1 MNFEDLD
8 KLLYTAGVTTQ
19 LNEARIDHPNI
30 EYRAVDAKGE
40 TTGEITKI
48 IADMSSYMGGTWT
61 RLNRRFVKLKTES
74 NRLAV
79 LLKEV
84 NLEITDKMQRD
95 TFDPGDEL
103 LTREVLTKD
112 AIFMLSKAYTH
123 TTVKFSAK
131 DREEMMNNMPRELVA
146 RLDFLTEEMIPD
158 LTRAIALT
166 IEAYS
171 GPPITKTAKPR
182 LTPKLK
188 TPIPKDK
195 YKDATKESIN
205 EDVSKLDRFNDM
217 IGKFISQYDKK
228 LDYVTDV

>member
-182 LTPKLK
+182 LTPRLK

-205 EDVSKLDRFNDM
+205 EDVSKLDRFNDT

>member
-1 MNFEDLD
+1 
-8 KLLYTAGVTTQ
+8 
-19 LNEARIDHPNI
+19 
-30 EYRAVDAKGE
+30 
-40 TTGEITKI
+40 
-48 IADMSSYMGGTWT
+48 
-61 RLNRRFVKLKTES
+61 
-74 NRLAV
+74 
-79 LLKEV
+79 
-84 NLEITDKMQRD
+84 
-95 TFDPGDEL
+95 
-103 LTREVLTKD
+103 
-112 AIFMLSKAYTH
+112 
-123 TTVKFSAK
+123 
-131 DREEMMNNMPRELVA
+131 VA

-182 LTPKLK
+182 LTPRLK

>member
-1 MNFEDLD
+1 MNISGLD
-8 KLLYTAGVTTQ
+8 RLLYTSGVTTQ
-19 LNEARIDHPNI
+19 LSEARIDNPNV
-30 EYRAVDAKGE
+30 EYRAVDAKGK

-48 IADMSSYMGGTWT
+48 IADMSSYIGGSWT
-61 RLNRRFVKLKTES
+61 KLNRRFVTLRTES
-74 NRLAV
+74 DRLAA

-95 TFDPGDEL
+95 TFDPADEL
-103 LTREVLTKD
+103 LTREVQTKD
-112 AIFMLSKAYTH
+112 AIFMLSRAYTQ
-123 TTVKFSAK
+123 TTVKMSAK
-131 DREEMMNNMPRELVA
+131 DREEMMKNMPRELVA

-158 LTRAIALT
+158 LTKAIALT

-171 GPPITKTAKPR
+171 KEVTTDAKPR
-182 LTPKLK
+182 LTPKLR

-205 EDVSKLDRFNDM
+205 EDASKLDMFNAKIDN
-217 IGKFISQYDKK
+217 FIAKYDQK